1 MHSNKI
7 ERLIMFNRNEE
18 HSVFLYPEEHSV
30 CEYFCRS
37 EDTLEYIE
45 LPADRI
51 IKRSFNHNA
60 LVVVFQGAIEVI
72 PDTHRDP
79 VLVRNSFFA
88 IVAGSESKLLAL
100 SFSILIVVNLK
111 DVWQICPSLSF
122 EKLFEKLQYDDVR
135 RDLELVLLPINEP
148 IRLALESYCYS
159 TKAGLKCNNYKNLKR
174 EEILYIIRGFYSK
187 TELLDLLMLFV
198 GVDTAFRTFIHRNF
212 KTTWSVDQIAALANM
227 TKDGFIKKFK
237 RIFGRTPG
245 SWLTLQRIK
254 LINYDLTNTNKAL
267 KEIAFDY
274 GFSQV
279 CSFSTFCKRNMKQT
293 PSQIRED
300 AKSKKRY

>member
-1 MHSNKI
+1 MQSNEI

-37 EDTLEYIE
+37 EDSLEYIE
-45 LPADRI
+45 LPADRS
-51 IKRSFNHNA
+51 IKRRFNHNA
-60 LVVVFQGAIEVI
+60 LVVVFQGAIEII
-72 PDTHRDP
+72 PDTHREP

-88 IVAGSESKLLAL
+88 IVAGSESKFLTL
-100 SFSILIVVNLK
+100 SFSVLIVISLK

-122 EKLFEKLQYDDVR
+122 EKLFEKLQYNTNK
-135 RDLELVLLPINEP
+135 DLELVLLTINEP
-148 IRLALESYCYS
+148 IRLTLESYYYS

-187 TELLDLLMLFV
+187 SELLGLLLPFV
-198 GVDTAFRTFIHRNF
+198 GAGTAFRTFIYRHF

-237 RIFGRTPG
+237 KIFGQTPG
-245 SWLTLQRIK
+245 NWLTSQRIK
-254 LINYDLTNTNKAL
+254 LINYDLTNTNKTL

-293 PSQIRED
+293 PSQIREK
-300 AKSKKRY
+300 AKSQKRY